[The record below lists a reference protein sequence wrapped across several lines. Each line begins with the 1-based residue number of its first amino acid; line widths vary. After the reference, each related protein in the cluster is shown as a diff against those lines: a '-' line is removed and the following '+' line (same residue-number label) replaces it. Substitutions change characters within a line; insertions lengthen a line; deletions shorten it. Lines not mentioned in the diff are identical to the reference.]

1 MLKMKREEI
10 ALVARTL
17 EWVLDATQASDDHR
31 QKMIKVCEKFSVI
44 LKTCPD
50 EDIGI
55 GCIEENA
62 SSPG

>member
-44 LKTCPD
+44 LK
-50 EDIGI
+50 
-55 GCIEENA
+55 
-62 SSPG
+62 